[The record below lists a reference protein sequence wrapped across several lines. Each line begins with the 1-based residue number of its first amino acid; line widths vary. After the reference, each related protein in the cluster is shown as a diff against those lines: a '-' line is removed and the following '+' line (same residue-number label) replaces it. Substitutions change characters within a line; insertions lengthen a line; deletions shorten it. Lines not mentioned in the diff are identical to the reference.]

1 MEPSKPLPPI
11 RKAVDVGVELAKERN
26 RLAAERTLMAWIR
39 TSLAMIGFGF
49 GIDSVVSAILSFQ
62 TVSEGSNS
70 VRLSRFL
77 GLAFIALGVY
87 ALLAAIVDHTR
98 ELRRIRFSAEYT
110 YKPRLSV
117 GMTVSIGLLIIGVLA
132 FASIFIQAIVRSLN

>member
-1 MEPSKPLPPI
+1 MEPSNQRSQARNAI
-11 RKAVDVGVELAKERN
+11 DVGIELAKERN

-62 TVSEGSNS
+62 TVSEDVNS
-70 VRLSRFL
+70 ARLSRFL

-98 ELRRIRFSAEYT
+98 ELRRIRGNAQYT

-132 FASIFIQAIVRSLN
+132 FASIFIQAILRSLA

>member
-1 MEPSKPLPPI
+1 MEPSNPFPPA
-11 RKAVDVGVELAKERN
+11 RKAIDVGIELAKERN

-62 TVSEGSNS
+62 TVSGSVNP
-70 VRLSRFL
+70 VRMSRFL

-87 ALLAAIVDHTR
+87 ALIAAIVDHTR
-98 ELRRIRFSAEYT
+98 ELRRIRFSPEYT

-117 GMTVSIGLLIIGVLA
+117 GITVSIGLLIIGILA
-132 FASIFIQAIVRSLN
+132 FAGIFIQAIVRSLN